1 MGELILRVTLI
12 SSQGKKGTH
21 SLMMGLEQLGL
32 RIKITPPVAPQSKL
46 FVTEHGALP
55 VALANA
61 KTIVLT
67 VTTLPT
73 SLLFDDDLKTWARGC
88 T

>member
-1 MGELILRVTLI
+1 
-12 SSQGKKGTH
+12 
-21 SLMMGLEQLGL
+21 
-32 RIKITPPVAPQSKL
+32 L

-55 VALANA
+55 VALAKA

-73 SLLFDDDLKTWARGC
+73 SLLVDDDLKTWARAAHERE
-88 T
+88 TNHSTDQAHRV